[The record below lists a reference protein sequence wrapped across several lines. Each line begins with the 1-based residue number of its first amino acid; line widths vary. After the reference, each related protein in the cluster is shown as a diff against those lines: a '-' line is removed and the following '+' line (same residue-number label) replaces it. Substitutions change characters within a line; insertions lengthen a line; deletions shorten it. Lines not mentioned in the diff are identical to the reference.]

1 MFRRRDAGPL
11 SSDGYKPPAFE
22 DPNEQM
28 PATALHALQAAL
40 PGLSN
45 QALTLLFLGLALAT
59 FAWGFERYRTTFS
72 RVEFAIAFAVGAG
85 LLTVAFAPGLYGTL
99 AGLLNLDSR
108 FILIQIFANVAFLVL
123 IFYLVGRLN
132 ASQRTVSELTRSL
145 TVQQATGDAAL
156 DERTCYVVVPAY
168 NEADTI
174 GDVLA
179 ALPDRIHDHLVTAVV
194 VSDGSDDATQRAAD
208 RHDAIVVEHPIN
220 QGQGGALKTGF
231 DIARQH
237 GADVVVTMDADGQHP
252 IDQLSDLIRPVVDD
266 EADYVLGSR
275 YRGEDN
281 SGNSI
286 TRRGGIR
293 TFTWLINRL
302 AKTDITDCTNGFRA
316 IRGARLGELTL
327 TEEQFSAP
335 ELIIESRKNGL
346 RIVEV
351 PVTIQER
358 EAGETKKP
366 KLGYAAGLARTI
378 LVTWIR

>member
-1 MFRRRDAGPL
+1 MSPIPSPSLL
-11 SSDGYKPPAFE
+11 SV
-22 DPNEQM
+22 
-28 PATALHALQAAL
+28 L

-45 QALTLLFLGLALAT
+45 QALTLLFLGLSVVTVL
-59 FAWGFERYRTTFS
+59 WGFERYRTTFS
-72 RVEFAIAFAVGAG
+72 RVEFGLAVAVALG
-85 LLTVAFAPGLYGTL
+85 LLTVAFAPGLYGMI
-99 AGLLNLDSR
+99 AALLNLESR
-108 FILIQIFANVAFLVL
+108 FLLIQIFANVSFLVL
-123 IFYLVGRLN
+123 IFYLV
-132 ASQRTVSELTRSL
+132 SQVNTTKRVVSNLTRNL
-145 TVQQATGDAAL
+145 TVRQADEDADHDDPTL
-156 DERTCYVVVPAY
+156 YVVIPAY

-179 ALPDRIHDHLVTAVV
+179 ELPERIQGYLVRPVV
-194 VSDGSDDATQRAAD
+194 VSDGSDDVTRRAAD
-208 RHDAIVVEHPIN
+208 EYDAIVVEHPIN

-231 DIARQH
+231 DISRQH
-237 GADVVVTMDADGQHP
+237 AADIVVTMDADGQHP
-252 IDQLSDLIRPVVDD
+252 VDQLDELVQPIVDG

-302 AKTDITDCTNGFRA
+302 AKTDITDGTNGFRA
-316 IRGARLGELTL
+316 IRGSRLDELTL
-327 TEEQFSAP
+327 TEERFSAP

-351 PVTIQER
+351 PVTIHER

-366 KLGYAAGLARTI
+366 KLGYAVGLARTI
-378 LVTWIR
+378 FVTWIR

>member
-1 MFRRRDAGPL
+1 MPPTSTLEPL
-11 SSDGYKPPAFE
+11 
-22 DPNEQM
+22 QV
-28 PATALHALQAAL
+28 L
-40 PGLSN
+40 PGLTN
-45 QALTLLFLGLALAT
+45 EALTLLFAALAVLT
-59 FAWGFERYRTTFS
+59 LVWGFERYRTTFS
-72 RVEFAIAFAVGAG
+72 RVEFGLAVAVALG
-85 LLTVAFAPGLYGTL
+85 LLTVAFAPGLYWAL
-99 AGLLNLDSR
+99 ANLFNLESR
-108 FILIQIFANVAFLVL
+108 FLLIQIFADVAFLAL
-123 IFYLVGRLN
+123 IFYLISRVG
-132 ASQRTVSELTRSL
+132 ASQRLVSDLTRSL
-145 TVQQATGDAAL
+145 TVQQTDADAEF
-156 DERTCYVVVPAY
+156 DERTLYVVIPAY

-179 ALPDRIHDHLVTAVV
+179 ALPERVHGHLVRPVV
-194 VSDGSDDATQRAAD
+194 VSDGSDDATRRAAD
-208 RHDAIVVEHPIN
+208 RYDAVVVEHPIN

-237 GADVVVTMDADGQHP
+237 GADIVVTMDADGQHP
-252 IDQLSDLIRPVVDD
+252 VDQLDELVRPIVDG

-316 IRGARLGELTL
+316 IRGSRLDELTL
-327 TEEQFSAP
+327 TEERFSAP

-351 PVTIQER
+351 PVTIRER

-366 KLGYAAGLARTI
+366 KLGYAVGLARTI
-378 LVTWIR
+378 LVAWIR

>member
-1 MFRRRDAGPL
+1 MVLQSPVAPL
-11 SSDGYKPPAFE
+11 AV
-22 DPNEQM
+22 
-28 PATALHALQAAL
+28 L

-45 QALTLLFLGLALAT
+45 EALTLLFTAVAVLTLL
-59 FAWGFERYRTTFS
+59 WGFERYRTTFS
-72 RVEFAIAFAVGAG
+72 KVEFGMAIAICLG
-85 LLTVAFAPGLYGTL
+85 LLTVAYAPGLYGTL
-99 AGLLNLDSR
+99 AGVLNLDSR
-108 FILIQIFANVAFLVL
+108 FILIQIFTNVTFLVL
-123 IFYLVGRLN
+123 IFFLVSQLN
-132 ASQRTVSELTRSL
+132 TNQQTVSDLTRSL
-145 TVQQATGDAAL
+145 TVQQATGDADF
-156 DERTCYVVVPAY
+156 DEQTLYVVIPAY

-179 ALPDRIHDHLVTAVV
+179 HLPDEIHGHVVQAVV
-194 VSDGSDDATQRAAD
+194 VSDGSDDPTRRAAEKY
-208 RHDAIVVEHPIN
+208 DAVVVEHPIN

-231 DIARQH
+231 DISRQH
-237 GADVVVTMDADGQHP
+237 GADIVVTMDADGQHP
-252 IDQLSDLIRPVVDD
+252 VDQLGELVRPIVNG

-286 TRRGGIR
+286 TRQGGIR

-316 IRGARLGELTL
+316 IRGSRLQELTL
-327 TEEQFSAP
+327 TEERFSAP

-346 RIVEV
+346 RIKEV
-351 PVTIQER
+351 PVTIHER

-366 KLGYAAGLARTI
+366 KLGYAVGLARTI

>member
-1 MFRRRDAGPL
+1 
-11 SSDGYKPPAFE
+11 
-22 DPNEQM
+22 M
-28 PATALHALQAAL
+28 PTTASHALQAAL

-45 QALTLLFLGLALAT
+45 QALTLLFLCLALGT
-59 FAWGFERYRTTFS
+59 LGWGFERYRTTFS
-72 RVEFAIAFAVGAG
+72 KAEFGLALAVALG

-99 AGLLNLDSR
+99 ARLLNLESR
-108 FILIQIFANVAFLVL
+108 FILIQIFANVTFLAL
-123 IFYLVGRLN
+123 LFYLVGRLN

-145 TVQQATGDAAL
+145 TVRQATDSAEL
-156 DERTCYVVVPAY
+156 DERTCYVVIPAY

-179 ALPDRIHDHLVTAVV
+179 DLPEQVHGRVVRAVV
-194 VSDGSDDATQRAAD
+194 VSDGSDDATRRAAD
-208 RHDAIVVEHPIN
+208 RHDAIVVEHPVN

-231 DIARQH
+231 DIANDH
-237 GADVVVTMDADGQHP
+237 GADIVVTMDADGQHP
-252 IDQLSDLIRPVVDD
+252 VDQLPQLVRPIVDD

-281 SGNSI
+281 SDNSL
-286 TRRGGIR
+286 TRKGGIH

-316 IRGARLGELTL
+316 IRGSRIGDLTL
-327 TEEQFSAP
+327 TEERFSAP

-351 PVTIQER
+351 PVTIHER